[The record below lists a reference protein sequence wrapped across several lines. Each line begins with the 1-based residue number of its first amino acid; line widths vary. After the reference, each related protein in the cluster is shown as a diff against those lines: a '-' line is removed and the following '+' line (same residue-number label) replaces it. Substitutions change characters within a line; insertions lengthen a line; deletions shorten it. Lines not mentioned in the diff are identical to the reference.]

1 MLQEELNI
9 LICFHGHLW
18 VILKAVSPFGRGLMV
33 ALAAECVELAPPAK
47 FGTAFTVVLTRSP
60 VPKGV
65 LIHSFSHSYKTQ
77 NTRHVQVRNK
87 FRNSILVVHTN
98 YKLTRE
104 ICKPILLGTR

>member
-18 VILKAVSPFGRGLMV
+18 VILKAASPFGRGLMV

-65 LIHSFSHSYKTQ
+65 LIHSVIHTNPKILHTY
-77 NTRHVQVRNK
+77 
-87 FRNSILVVHTN
+87 NSIKHTKPKIHM
-98 YKLTRE
+98 YSTRTS
-104 ICKPILLGTR
+104 K